1 MHLDTKMIHQLA
13 GLFAKHNKISPQ
25 PCLHCIWD
33 FFGDIAGELR
43 LLVVSEDLGFI
54 VGDGKVHRL
63 WSRALYCG
71 VFREWRFRLDEVV
84 GSYAPVHILKPKSF
98 VQQAI

>member
-13 GLFAKHNKISPQ
+13 GLFAKHNKFSPQ

-43 LLVVSEDLGFI
+43 LLVVSEDLGFMP
-54 VGDGKVHRL
+54 VL
-63 WSRALYCG
+63 WGMVKSIGYGAGHCS
-71 VFREWRFRLDEVV
+71 V
-84 GSYAPVHILKPKSF
+84 GSSANGDSV
-98 VQQAI
+98 